1 MKTTFKYT
9 RDKRTRRLTWII
21 SLVVGALLGF
31 FALYSRSG
39 YFPIWFGLFALTL
52 ITLMVL
58 SIPRRI
64 VVTDKTF
71 EIRCV
76 VELTSI
82 ALEDVASIRKME
94 PGGMK
99 FSFPVLGGYG
109 FFGYY
114 GYYYNFSELS
124 FFKVYASQ
132 WNDFVRIEDIY
143 EDIYVVNCADA
154 DGLIEA
160 VRTLRRQRMIALA
173 AAEGQDPD
181 ADTES

>member
-1 MKTTFKYT
+1 MKKNFNYA
-9 RDKRTRRLTWII
+9 RNKRTRRLTWII
-21 SLVVGALLGF
+21 SLAIAVLLGF

-39 YFPIWFGLFALTL
+39 YFPIWFGVFALTL
-52 ITLMVL
+52 ITLMAL
-58 SIPRRI
+58 SIPRQI
-64 VVTDKTF
+64 AVTEKTF

-94 PGGMK
+94 PEEMK
-99 FSFPVLGGYG
+99 FSFPVLASYG

-143 EDIYVVNCADA
+143 EDIYVVNCAEA
-154 DGLIEA
+154 DELIET
-160 VRTLRRQRMIALA
+160 VRRMRRERMIALA
-173 AAEGQDPD
+173 AADDGPNE
-181 ADTES
+181 A

>member
-1 MKTTFKYT
+1 MQTTFKYT
-9 RDKRTRRLTWII
+9 PNKRTRRLTWII
-21 SLVVGALLGF
+21 SLTVGVLLGF
-31 FALYSRSG
+31 FMLYSRSG
-39 YFPIWFGLFALTL
+39 YFPIWFGFFALTL
-52 ITLMVL
+52 ITLLVL

-64 VVTDKTF
+64 VVTERTF

-82 ALEDVASIRKME
+82 ALEDIASIRKME
-94 PGGMK
+94 PGEMK
-99 FSFPVLGGYG
+99 FSFPVLAGYG

-143 EDIYVVNCADA
+143 EDIFVVNCAEA
-154 DGLIEA
+154 DELIEA
-160 VRTLRRQRMIALA
+160 VRTLRRQRMAALA
-173 AAEGQDPD
+173 A
-181 ADTES
+181 TEAGKEEA